1 MEFLNT
7 INANNSKVTEV
18 ATPTSTTDATNKDYV
33 DENLQAQLVTL
44 KAYSIAMAIALG
56 QQEGEKNE
64 NTSYRLYI

>member
-18 ATPTSTTDATNKDYV
+18 ATPTSTTDAANKDYV

-56 QQEGEKNE
+56 
-64 NTSYRLYI
+64 